1 MLMEYNSGV
10 VMITKNLDEK
20 IIEYVKDTNL
30 QHVAIIMDGNRRWAK
45 QKGLPSAFG
54 HKKGVDALKT
64 VMRACDDYGIKYLT
78 VYAFSTEN
86 WNRKQEE
93 VDFLMDLLGQ
103 TIKNELQEM
112 HENGVVISFIGDL
125 TKLSPK
131 LQEIL
136 AHAVEVTKNNSGVR
150 LQIAFNYGSRDEI
163 VNAVKQISDKVLSG
177 EISSDNIDENVIS
190 KYLYTSSIPDPD
202 LLIRT
207 GGEMRVSNYL
217 LWQIAYSEFYV
228 TKILWPDFDKKS
240 LAEAIEDF
248 HSRQRRYGK

>member
-1 MLMEYNSGV
+1 MT
-10 VMITKNLDEK
+10 IKTLDEK
-20 IIEYVKDTNL
+20 IVEYVKETKL
-30 QHVAIIMDGNRRWAK
+30 QHIAVIMDGNRRWAK

-64 VMRACDDYGIKYLT
+64 VMRACDDFGVKYLT

-86 WNRKQEE
+86 WNRKPEE

-103 TIKNELQEM
+103 TLKNELQEM
-112 HENGVVISFIGDL
+112 HENNVVISFIGDL

-136 AHAVEVTKNNSGVR
+136 SHSVEVTKNNTGVR
-150 LQIAFNYGSRDEI
+150 LQIAFNYGARDEMLHAVRNI
-163 VNAVKQISDKVLSG
+163 ALKVKDGELLPEDISVNT
-177 EISSDNIDENVIS
+177 IS
-190 KYLYTSSIPDPD
+190 KALYTYDIPDPD

-228 TKILWPDFDKKS
+228 TKILWPDFDKQALS
-240 LAEAIEDF
+240 DAIEEF